1 MFWNHSRLTSS
12 FSLHLDPDK
21 WRADSS
27 HGLSKEDAE
36 ARFKVIQNAA
46 DDLLSKFDEEDE
58 EGSRSSQ
65 PSQAD
70 SYEDDFEESDEFYY
84 ERNAG
89 KEDEY
94 DRHYN
99 KYFPDMPS
107 FDEFENMLGSRG
119 TGGPIRVSRDFVRWY
134 SAKNAYEKRDRDS
147 DDEEDFEGGLGCV
160 VS

>member
-1 MFWNHSRLTSS
+1 M
-12 FSLHLDPDK
+12 
-21 WRADSS
+21 
-27 HGLSKEDAE
+27 SKEDAE

-107 FDEFENMLGSRG
+107 FDEFENMLGSR